1 MSLIQKLFAYVN
13 VSVSSANRSG
23 VNQDQ
28 KASFGPSLGYPFP
41 GFCQVCWIQC
51 YRGKNKNMHF
61 ELNTPAGVLKR
72 EAWLLF
78 NIDVTLFFP
87 VFVCRLFTEQAE
99 LCKRANT
106 ETTIFPV
113 RKTSDSFKNCKL
125 R

>member
-23 VNQDQ
+23 INKEQ

-41 GFCQVCWIQC
+41 GFCQVCVIQY
-51 YRGKNKNMHF
+51 YRGKNKNLHF
-61 ELNTPAGVLKR
+61 ELN
-72 EAWLLF
+72 
-78 NIDVTLFFP
+78 IDDTLFFP
-87 VFVCRLFTEQAE
+87 FFCRLFTEQAE
-99 LCKRANT
+99 LCQRANT

-113 RKTSDSFKNCKL
+113 RKTTESFINCKW